1 MTNKEMKVV
10 FFSLSI
16 LMAAGARLLSQDLLG
31 TLAKPQDYVSRR
43 VSSYDRSGGN
53 SDSLAIAPGAT
64 AVLAEIPGPGAV
76 HHIWVTVSAEPFHG
90 RQLILRMYWDG
101 EVAPSVE

>member
-31 TLAKPQDYVSRR
+31 NLAKPQDYISRR
-43 VSSYDRSGGN
+43 LSSYDGSDGH
-53 SDSLAIAPGAT
+53 SDSLAIAPGAA
-64 AVLAEIPGPGAV
+64 AVLA
-76 HHIWVTVSAEPFHG
+76 
-90 RQLILRMYWDG
+90 
-101 EVAPSVE
+101 